1 MPRLNIFIRRCTA
14 VLAGLLISSATIALE
29 PLPSDAQQT
38 VDSYLAALQTGDTST
53 LASLLDGRMKARH
66 ERAMRNPGY
75 AAHLMDSF
83 GDMQFD
89 VLGGSTEEGLLT
101 ADYLSRNDSET
112 IRKRLYLQRTLAGY
126 SIVAETVV
134 P

>member
-1 MPRLNIFIRRCTA
+1 MPWPKHFIRQLSFA
-14 VLAGLLISSATIALE
+14 LVGLALGSAALALD
-29 PLPSDAQQT
+29 PLPDDAQQT

-53 LASLLDGRMKARH
+53 LSRLLEGRMKARH
-66 ERAMRNPGY
+66 ERAMRNPDY

-83 GDMQFD
+83 GAMDFE

-101 ADYLSRNDSET
+101 ADYVSRNDSEA
-112 IRKRLYLQRTLAGY
+112 IHKRLYLQRTLAGY
-126 SIVAETVV
+126 TIVAETVV